1 MSTSLDFKLKKREVK
16 QKLSNE
22 TSNKTSKQAIG
33 FLVSDDN
40 NVETQKQKIDKLETL
55 TIINSTISL
64 YSWEQMKKIRIAD
77 ITNSSLDDSTPNSG
91 SVNDLRM
98 GVATENFMSQKCSGC
113 GLIDC
118 TGHFGLIDFGEGN
131 YIYNPAYI
139 RLIVSILMCVC
150 NSCGSLLISKDFFD
164 SRGYGKLKL
173 EKRISEMAKV
183 CKKITNCLNRNN
195 IKSDKSNFNILR
207 CARNPVYH
215 TNQVK
220 ENGFIQYSTLD
231 DKKSKILHM
240 PITTVR
246 SILQCISAE
255 DAKLLGF
262 TGDSRPVDM
271 ILNGILVPPVIAR
284 PPVYEGNNIH
294 YDQLTHKYKQIIDIN
309 RDLKTYPN
317 NRDDCLSKLYSNI
330 KSLIFKSD
338 GNKIG
343 TREFMSII
351 ERIQGKT
358 ALLRAF
364 LMGKRVDYC
373 GRTVAGPDP
382 SLYFGQIR
390 LPQEW
395 ENILTKKIVINDT
408 NKEDIIKLLTP
419 DKDDKNKIK
428 RYISKIDDTQTLNKN
443 NLLWRKYNDQ
453 TLILKNGDVI
463 ERYLQDGDR
472 VTVNR
477 QPTLHKQSLMAY
489 DVVLGKQSTIGLHLS
504 YTSPMNCDFDGDE
517 NNVWVPQDF
526 EVEAEAEILINVK
539 ANIMS
544 AEQNKPIMGMVMN
557 SVSGAFILSK
567 GIILNKKVFNDLLN
581 MRTNKDG
588 DATFYDR
595 LQKYNIHPHSG
606 KALFSSLLPQDLF
619 YNVGEVLIINGIL
632 IAGNLKKEH
641 IGASHNS
648 IIQILHK
655 NYGVKRTV
663 DFFTDAPRIIN
674 KWLMEYGFTVG
685 MKDMYFTKT
694 NDDGSISTS
703 DDIITDEITKLKVKL
718 VDLNSKQDDSTEE
731 FYRQNKIN
739 GVLDVIKEIG
749 LRISNNFFDVNN
761 SLGIMTDKGSGAKG
775 ALVNIGQMIGSVGQQ
790 NYRGE
795 RLKATLTGGTRL
807 LPIYDENDES
817 PEAHAFIPESYF
829 KGVSPS
835 GLFFQQAGGRE
846 GLLDTA
852 LKTAETGSMQ
862 HKMIKAF
869 ENIVIGYDGSVRNTT
884 GTLFNPIYNSGY
896 DVAEMQK
903 VSGSITS
910 FVDIE
915 RIANQLNAKRGW
927 VSQKNYDKIPK
938 SSTLSSTAS
947 SFQPSSKSSSLSST
961 SSSFQPSTSSSFQPS
976 AKLQE
981 LQNKLQELQ
990 KTQITGDIK
999 MRKITKFEKARI
1011 IGTRANQLSNN
1022 DNIITGSIY
1031 NFDPVKIAES
1041 EYANGVLPLYIIR
1054 KYPDNSYEKVYPT
1067 LDNI

>member
-1 MSTSLDFKLKKREVK
+1 MVFEVKKR
-16 QKLSNE
+16 Q
-22 TSNKTSKQAIG
+22 SKITQENPQNSQVLG
-33 FLVSDDN
+33 FFKSDDA
-40 NVETQKQKIDKLETL
+40 NVETQKQKIDKLESL
-55 TIINSTISL
+55 TIVNSTISL

-77 ITNSSLDDSTPNSG
+77 ITNSDLDNVTAHSG

-98 GVATENFMSQKCSGC
+98 GVANENFMSQKCAGC

-118 TGHFGLIDFGEGN
+118 TGHFGLIDFGENN

-150 NSCGSLLISKDFFD
+150 NSCGALLISKEFFEAK
-164 SRGYGKLKL
+164 GFGKLTL
-173 EKRISEMAKV
+173 EKRISEMSKV
-183 CKKITNCLNRNN
+183 CKRITNCLSRNN
-195 IKSDKSNFNILR
+195 VKSDKSNFKILN
-207 CARNPVYH
+207 CTRNPIYH
-215 TNQVK
+215 PNQVK
-220 ENGFIQYSTLD
+220 ENGYIQYSTID
-231 DKKSKILHM
+231 DKNAKILHM

-262 TGDSRPVDM
+262 TGDSKPVDM

-294 YDQLTHKYKQIIDIN
+294 YDQLTHKYKAIIDIN
-309 RDLKTYPN
+309 RDLKKNPN
-317 NRDDCLSKLYSNI
+317 NKDEYLSKLYSNI
-330 KSLIFKSD
+330 KSLIYKSD

-358 ALLRAF
+358 ALLRAL

-382 SLYFGQIR
+382 SLEFGQIR
-390 LPQEW
+390 LPKEW

-408 NKEDIIKLLTP
+408 NKNDIIQLLEL
-419 DKDDKNKIK
+419 NRIK
-428 RYISKIDDTQTLNKN
+428 RYISKIDDTQTLNNN
-443 NLLWRKYNDQ
+443 NLLWRKYNDG
-453 TLILKNGDVI
+453 TLILKNGDVV
-463 ERYLQDGDR
+463 ERYLKDGDR

-588 DATFYDR
+588 DATFYHR

-619 YNVGEVLIINGIL
+619 YNVGEVLIVDGIL

-655 NYGVKRTV
+655 NYGTKRTV
-663 DFFTDAPRIIN
+663 DFFTDTPRIIN

-685 MKDMYFTKT
+685 MKDMYFTKV
-694 NDDGSISTS
+694 NPDGSISTS
-703 DDIITDEITKLKVKL
+703 DDIITDELTKLKVKL
-718 VDLNSKQDDSTEE
+718 IDLNSKQDDSTEE

-739 GVLDVIKEIG
+739 GLLDVIREIG
-749 LRISNNFFDVNN
+749 LRISDKFFDGNN
-761 SLGIMTDKGSGAKG
+761 ALGIMTDKGSGAKG

-817 PEAHAFIPESYF
+817 PEAHAFVPESYF

-884 GTLFNPIYNSGY
+884 GTLFTPIYNSGY

-903 VSGSITS
+903 VAGSITS

-915 RIANQLNAKRGW
+915 RLANQLNAKRGW
-927 VSQKNYDKIPK
+927 VSQKVYDKIPK
-938 SSTLSSTAS
+938 SSSSQS
-947 SFQPSSKSSSLSST
+947 SSSQPSVSSQPSQPSSQLK
-961 SSSFQPSTSSSFQPS
+961 
-976 AKLQE
+976 E
-981 LQNKLQELQ
+981 LQIKLQELQ
-990 KTQITGDIK
+990 KSQLTSDITL
-999 MRKITKFEKARI
+999 RKLTKFEKARI
-1011 IGTRANQLSNN
+1011 IGTRANQLANN
-1022 DNIITGSIY
+1022 DNIITGSKY

-1067 LDNI
+1067 IDNI

>member
-1 MSTSLDFKLKKREVK
+1 MSFEVK
-16 QKLSNE
+16 SRRSNTTQE
-22 TSNKTSKQAIG
+22 NSKNTQVLG
-33 FLVSDDN
+33 FLKSDDN
-40 NVETQKQKIDKLETL
+40 NVETQKQKIDKLQSL

-64 YSWEQMKKIRIAD
+64 FSSEQMRKIRIAD
-77 ITNSSLDDSTPNSG
+77 ITNSELENVTAHSG
-91 SVNDLRM
+91 SINDLRM
-98 GVATENFMSQKCSGC
+98 GVANENFMSQKCSGC

-139 RLIVSILMCVC
+139 RLIVSVLMCVC
-150 NSCGSLLISKDFFD
+150 NSCGSLLISKEFFD
-164 SRGYGKLKL
+164 AKGFGKLKL
-173 EKRISEMAKV
+173 EKRISEMSKV
-183 CKKITNCLNRNN
+183 CKKITNCLCLNRNN
-195 IKSDKSNFNILR
+195 VKSDKSQFKILN
-207 CARNPVYH
+207 CTRNPIYH
-215 TNQVK
+215 PNQVK
-220 ENGFIQYSTLD
+220 ENGYIQYSID
-231 DKKSKILHM
+231 EKNSKILHI

-255 DAKLLGF
+255 DVKLLGF
-262 TGDSRPVDM
+262 TGDSKPVDM
-271 ILNGILVPPVIAR
+271 ILNCILVPPVIAR

-294 YDQLTHKYKQIIDIN
+294 YDQLTHKYKAIIDIN
-309 RDLKTYPN
+309 RDLKKNPN
-317 NRDDCLSKLYSNI
+317 NKDECLSKLYSNI
-330 KSLIFKSD
+330 KSLIYKSD

-358 ALLRAF
+358 ALLRAL

-382 SLYFGQIR
+382 SLEFGQIR
-390 LPQEW
+390 LPKEW

-419 DKDDKNKIK
+419 DKDNKNRIK

-463 ERYLQDGDR
+463 ERYLTDGDR

-526 EVEAEAEILINVK
+526 EVEAEVEFLINVK

-567 GIILNKKVFNDLLN
+567 GIILNKKVFIDLLN

-588 DATFYDR
+588 DATFYNR
-595 LQKYNIHPHSG
+595 LNIYNIHPHSG

-619 YNVGEVLIINGIL
+619 YNVGEVLIVNGIL

-641 IGASHNS
+641 IGSSHNS

-663 DFFTDAPRIIN
+663 EFFTDAPRIIN

-694 NDDGSISTS
+694 NEDGSISTS

-718 VDLNSKQDDSTEE
+718 IDLNSKQDDSTEE

-739 GVLDVIKEIG
+739 GLLDVIKEIG

-938 SSTLSSTAS
+938 SSSSAS
-947 SFQPSSKSSSLSST
+947 SFQPSSKSLSS
-961 SSSFQPSTSSSFQPS
+961 SASSFQPSSKSLSSSASSFQPS
-976 AKLQE
+976 QQLKETQT
-981 LQNKLQELQ
+981 KLQELQ
-990 KTQITGDIK
+990 KSQLTSDITL
-999 MRKITKFEKARI
+999 RKLTKFEKARI